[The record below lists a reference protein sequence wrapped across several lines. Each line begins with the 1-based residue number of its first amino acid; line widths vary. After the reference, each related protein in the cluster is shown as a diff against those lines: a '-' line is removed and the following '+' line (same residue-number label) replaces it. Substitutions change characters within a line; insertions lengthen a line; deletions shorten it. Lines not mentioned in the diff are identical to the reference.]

1 MTTLHNILS
10 SILYTLNSQIW
21 GKNDPTVAECF
32 LGPSGKVQCHGPLER
47 CYVRSMEEPDPG
59 IHQRSQ
65 DCVCDFPQGAEKPLW
80 TPERLTQPVERG
92 RRASKVSPEA
102 TPCSLELL
110 WQKQLVTEIKEA
122 AWKAGIVKTWLRGT
136 SSG

>member
-1 MTTLHNILS
+1 MTTPHNILS
-10 SILYTLNSQIW
+10 SILYTLNSQIL

-47 CYVRSMEEPDPG
+47 FYVRSMEEPDPG
-59 IHQRSQ
+59 IHRSQ

-102 TPCSLELL
+102 TPEEKEENGITESSSTHEEQSLP
-110 WQKQLVTEIKEA
+110 TNHDSDEA
-122 AWKAGIVKTWLRGT
+122 T
-136 SSG
+136 